1 MRYDI
6 CPICKTNQNVKYH
19 EGYQTYLHKCFE
31 IGTREVYWDDN
42 GQLLGLNPNQ
52 DFTHSAKRKVGRL
65 AK

>member
-1 MRYDI
+1 M
-6 CPICKTNQNVKYH
+6 
-19 EGYQTYLHKCFE
+19 YLHKCFE

-52 DFTHSAKRKVGRL
+52 DFTHSAKRKIGRL